1 MMNSIHLDTLGG
13 ISGDMFAAAF
23 LDQKPQLMI
32 GIREAVGKLKLGE
45 GVLIETKPHSDGILN
60 GTRFVVQDATSESPF
75 HTPWKVIRDRI
86 QSAGLEQGI
95 CENALG
101 IFSLLAEAEAEV
113 HGIERDE
120 VIFHEVG
127 AVDSMIDVLAA
138 AVILD
143 AHPSFEWFLGSLP
156 LGRGE
161 VQTAHGKLP
170 LPAPAVVELLKGF
183 DFDDDGETGE
193 RVTPTGAAII
203 GFLAET
209 RGLSQKPEKGK
220 KTLLA
225 SGLGFGSRKLKTK
238 SNLLRVLLFGTSET
252 VPEED
257 QISVLRF
264 EVDDQTPEDLAEALE
279 HLRNSDG
286 VLDVVQW
293 PVYGKKGRIAFSVQ
307 ILVRTE
313 ASESVIEKIF
323 VETTTLGV
331 RYREESRKIL
341 ERSEV
346 EVEGSRVKLA
356 QRPSGVTAKMEMD
369 DLKEVQGNENRT
381 ELRNKIEKIALK
393 GGEENQGQ

>member
-1 MMNSIHLDTLGG
+1 
-13 ISGDMFAAAF
+13 
-23 LDQKPQLMI
+23 
-32 GIREAVGKLKLGE
+32 
-45 GVLIETKPHSDGILN
+45 
-60 GTRFVVQDATSESPF
+60 
-75 HTPWKVIRDRI
+75 
-86 QSAGLEQGI
+86 
-95 CENALG
+95 
-101 IFSLLAEAEAEV
+101 
-113 HGIERDE
+113 
-120 VIFHEVG
+120 
-127 AVDSMIDVLAA
+127 
-138 AVILD
+138 
-143 AHPSFEWFLGSLP
+143 
-156 LGRGE
+156 
-161 VQTAHGKLP
+161 
-170 LPAPAVVELLKGF
+170 
-183 DFDDDGETGE
+183 
-193 RVTPTGAAII
+193 
-203 GFLAET
+203 
-209 RGLSQKPEKGK
+209 
-220 KTLLA
+220 
-225 SGLGFGSRKLKTK
+225 
-238 SNLLRVLLFGTSET
+238 LLFGTSET

>member
-1 MMNSIHLDTLGG
+1 MNSIHLDTLGG

-23 LDQKPQLMI
+23 LDLKPELMI

-45 GVLIETKPHSDGILN
+45 GVLFETKPHSDGILN

-86 QSAGLEQGI
+86 QSAGLEHGI

-101 IFSLLAEAEAEV
+101 IFSLLAEAEAAV

-127 AVDSMIDVLAA
+127 AVDSLIDVLAA
-138 AVILD
+138 VVILD

-183 DFDDDGETGE
+183 DFHDDGETGE

-203 GFLAET
+203 RFLAET

-257 QISVLRF
+257 QVSVLRF

-331 RYREESRKIL
+331 RFREESRKIL

-369 DLKEVQGNENRT
+369 DLKEIRGYENRR